1 VEKDSAL
8 KPLEALE
15 RLKITKNSVYE
26 IVERGEFNSYSGG
39 KKIRIEMKKV
49 IQGLLGICLVTVML
63 AMIGCSKQAK
73 QSPTATLKPVTLT
86 ISAAAS
92 LTNAMVEIKALYKK
106 ESPNVTINYNFG
118 ASGALQQQIE
128 QGASSDLF
136 FSAATKQM
144 NALQEKDLI
153 LNDTKVNLL
162 GNSVVLVVK
171 SDSTSGISDFKDV
184 TRDKIKNIAL
194 GEPKTVP
201 VGQYSEELFT
211 SLSILDIVKAKAVY
225 GKDVKEVLA
234 WVETGNVDAGVIYG
248 TDAKASKKVKVV
260 AVSGKNLYKTPVVY
274 PVAVV
279 KASKNIDD
287 SKTFLKF
294 LSSDKAKKVF
304 ASYGFDF
311 ILK

>member
-1 VEKDSAL
+1 MEKDLAL
-8 KPLEALE
+8 TPLEALE
-15 RLKITKNSVYE
+15 MLKITKNTVYE
-26 IVERGEFNSYSGG
+26 LVERAELNSYKVGN
-39 KKIRIEMKKV
+39 KVRIEMEKGIQTLLVLSLV
-49 IQGLLGICLVTVML
+49 IFML
-63 AMIGCSKQAK
+63 AMTGCSNQAK
-73 QSPTATLKPVTLT
+73 QSPIATTKPVTLT

-128 QGASSDLF
+128 QGASADLF

-234 WVETGNVDAGVIYG
+234 WVETGNVDAGVVYG
-248 TDAKASKKVKVV
+248 TDAKASKKVKIV
-260 AVSGKNLYKTPVVY
+260 AVAGKNLYKTPVVY